1 MPVSLRGR
9 RRVRDFCRWQKL
21 AHALEALF
29 FARKNTLMRVL
40 HTADWHLGQR
50 FIHHDRTQEQALAL
64 DWLLDTLQTESVDV
78 LIVAG
83 DIFDVSNPPNSA
95 RELYYNFLSKL
106 LRTGCRQVVIV
117 GGNHDSPGML
127 AADRE
132 LLKNLHIH
140 VVGAMPADRCEA
152 LLVLRDAQDVP
163 VMIVAAVPFLRD
175 RELMYV
181 VAGENAEQRSQR
193 LRAAVRDVYAEL
205 ARQVEALGLARVPV
219 IATGHLYASGA
230 LSADKQ
236 DNIYIGNCEN
246 IDAQEFPSLF
256 DYIALGHIHRAQA
269 VGGRE
274 TVRYAG
280 SMIPLSFSETQDNKS
295 VSLIDFDGQQPPR
308 IRSLPVPLFRRLKT
322 VQGDWASIKPKI
334 QAFAER
340 RDELL
345 SPWLEIIVETDR
357 PIPGIQQEL
366 EELCATLAVEVLKIR
381 ILQTQATAIDWAA
394 EALPQLHELTAR
406 EVFLKK
412 CDPLATLPQEER
424 QLLLDT
430 FMELQEWVLA
440 GGDKD

>member
-1 MPVSLRGR
+1 
-9 RRVRDFCRWQKL
+9 
-21 AHALEALF
+21 
-29 FARKNTLMRVL
+29 MRVL

-64 DWLLDTLQTESVDV
+64 NWLIDTLQTESVDV

-83 DIFDVSNPPNSA
+83 DIFDVSNPPNNA
-95 RELYYNFLSKL
+95 RELYYNFLSRL
-106 LRTGCRQVVIV
+106 LKTDCRQVVIV
-117 GGNHDSPGML
+117 GGNHDSPGTL
-127 AADRE
+127 AADSE

-140 VVGAMPADRCEA
+140 VIGAMPADRREA
-152 LLVLRDAQDVP
+152 LLVLQDEQAAP
-163 VMIVAAVPFLRD
+163 AMIVAAVPFLRD

-181 VAGENAEQRSQR
+181 VAGENAEQRAQR
-193 LRAAVRDVYAEL
+193 LRAAVRDVYTDL
-205 ARQVEALGLARVPV
+205 ATHIHDLGLPRLPV

-246 IDAQEFPSLF
+246 IDAHEFPHDF

-280 SMIPLSFSETQDNKS
+280 SMIPLSFSETQDSKS
-295 VSLIDFDGQQPPR
+295 VCLIDFDEQCAPV

-322 VQGDWASIKPKI
+322 IQGDWTSIKPKI
-334 QAFAER
+334 HAFAER
-340 RDELL
+340 RDDPLT
-345 SPWLEIIVETDR
+345 PWLEIVVETDR

-366 EELCATLAVEVLKIR
+366 EELCATLPVELLKIR
-381 ILQTQATAIDWAA
+381 ILQTQATAGDWAA
-394 EALPQLHELTAR
+394 ETLPQLHELTAR

-412 CDPLATLPQEER
+412 CDPQATLPQEEK
-424 QLLLDT
+424 QQLLDT
-430 FMELQEWVLA
+430 FMELQEWVQA